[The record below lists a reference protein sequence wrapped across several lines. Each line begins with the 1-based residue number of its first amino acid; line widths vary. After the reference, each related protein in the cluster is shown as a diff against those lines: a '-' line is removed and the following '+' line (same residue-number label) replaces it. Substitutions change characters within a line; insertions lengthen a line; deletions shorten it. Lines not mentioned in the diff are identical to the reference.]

1 MTFSIY
7 LYSTKYLICI
17 LSFRHIVCSTD
28 FRSTDFRSKDSF
40 RQIYFLQSRGTPSQ
54 RVILVMGKV
63 MGKESSVKLSKDLF
77 IQNNILTFMYVK

>member
-28 FRSTDFRSKDSF
+28 FRSADFRSKDSF
-40 RQIYFLQSRGTPSQ
+40 RQIYFLQSRGTP
-54 RVILVMGKV
+54 LVSGGQMCIGGLKT
-63 MGKESSVKLSKDLF
+63 LL
-77 IQNNILTFMYVK
+77 IY